1 MSEEFTSQQFRQVL
15 GQYPT
20 GVVVVSALIPGEPPA
35 ALTIGS
41 FNSVSLEPPL
51 VAFYPS
57 ATSSTWPRIQAQ
69 GRFCIN
75 VLSAEQEVLCRAF
88 AQKGANKFDG
98 VSWRPAPGGAPI
110 IDGAVAWIDCEMESV
125 QVLGDHHLVVGRV
138 TALDTQSRDLPL
150 LFFRGGYGRF
160 LPSSLAASDA
170 SVAEFLPVINVIR
183 PELERV
189 AAASASECLLATRVR
204 DEFVVLAGAGSSTS
218 RYRNPPWMEES
229 TLRGGGPTRVGRRL
243 PYLAP
248 MGAVMAAWGSAADVP
263 RWISPDA
270 GIDPAV
276 MDRWGDFLT
285 TVRSRGYALGRG
297 DIPYAALENAI
308 DNRTGGVW
316 DANLLRALDDVREAV
331 LEQPPLDGSRS
342 SYDVRSL
349 SVPIFAPRG
358 SVLQMGLYGLGD
370 DMSLFKI
377 RRCIDRLL
385 KASWSC
391 TQLLGGAMPEGF
403 PRPESQDD
411 GYQSDS

>member
-1 MSEEFTSQQFRQVL
+1 MNENFTSQQFRQVL

-20 GVVVVSALIPGEPPA
+20 GVVVVSALVPGEPPA

-41 FNSVSLEPPL
+41 FGSVSLEPPL

-57 ATSSTWPRIQAQ
+57 TSSSTWPKIQAQ

-75 VLSAEQEVLCRAF
+75 VLGAEQEALCRAF
-88 AQKGANKFDG
+88 AQRGDNKFEG
-98 VSWRPAPGGAPI
+98 VPWHPAPSGAPI
-110 IDGAVAWIDCEMESV
+110 IDGAVAWIDCEMELV
-125 QVLGDHHLVVGRV
+125 QTMGDHHMVLGRV

-170 SVAEFLPVINVIR
+170 SVAEFLPAIDAIR

-189 AAASASECLLATRVR
+189 AATCGSECLLATLVH

-248 MGAVMAAWGSAADVP
+248 IGAALAAWGGSADVE
-263 RWISPDA
+263 RWVSPDA
-270 GIDPAV
+270 ATDPAA
-276 MDRWGDFLT
+276 MDKWHDF
-285 TVRSRGYALGRG
+285 VRVIRARGYVIGRG
-297 DIPYAALENAI
+297 DIPYAALEEAI
-308 DNRTGGVW
+308 GTRTGVW
-316 DANLLRALDDVREAV
+316 DSQLLEALDGVRETM
-331 LEQPPLDGSRS
+331 LEQPSLNGSQS

-349 SVPIFAPRG
+349 TVPIFSARG
-358 SVLQMGLYGLGD
+358 NVLQMGLYNLGD
-370 DMSLFKI
+370 DMTLDKI
-377 RRCIDRLL
+377 RRSVDRLL
-385 KASWSC
+385 EASWNC
-391 TQLLGGAMPEGF
+391 TELLRGSMPEDF
-403 PRPESQDD
+403 PRPRSRREST
-411 GYQSDS
+411 GSVV